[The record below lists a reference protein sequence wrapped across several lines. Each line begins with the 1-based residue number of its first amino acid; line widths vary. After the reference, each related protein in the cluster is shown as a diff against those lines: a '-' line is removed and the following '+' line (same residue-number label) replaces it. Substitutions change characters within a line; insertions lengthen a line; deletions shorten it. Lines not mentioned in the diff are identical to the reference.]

1 MDIKLISLNNF
12 SGYHAPVKTLFLR
25 GKFGDKV
32 TKGFY
37 GETITK
43 RNVCLD
49 HLDAHSKGGRSNWG
63 NLVLASK
70 VKNHTKGSRPLHE
83 FIDIDAAKAYLA
95 QFVGIHI
102 PGKFDGNAYIRMVK
116 KQLTDMRISLE
127 GGEIQKRL
135 KPRIRTKKKRSF
147 FRR

>member
-1 MDIKLISLNNF
+1 MDIKSLSLNSF
-12 SGYHAPVKTLFLR
+12 GAYHAPVKTLFLK

-32 TKGFY
+32 IRGFY
-37 GETITK
+37 GETLTK
-43 RNVCLD
+43 KNVCLD

-70 VKNHTKGSRPLHE
+70 AKNHAKAARPLHE

-116 KQLTDMRISLE
+116 KQLTDMRISLD
-127 GGEIQKRL
+127 GGEVLKRR
-135 KPRIRTKKKRSF
+135 KPRIRTKKTQMF
-147 FRR
+147 FKN